1 MKKRKAVRFVSR
13 EEFRKWLAKNHA
25 AATELFVSFYKKHTG
40 KAGATYD
47 EAVEEALCY
56 GWIDGVKKRVDDE
69 KFMHRSNAQRA
80 LALIDAGKW
89 RLPDLRHSRRV
100 KGSERES
107 TPTNRDA
114 LV

>member
-1 MKKRKAVRFVSR
+1 VKKRKVIHFVSR

-40 KAGATYD
+40 KAGATYG

-69 KFMHRSNAQRA
+69 KFMHRFSPRKAT
-80 LALIDAGKW
+80 
-89 RLPDLRHSRRV
+89 
-100 KGSERES
+100 S
-107 TPTNRDA
+107 TWSGIN
-114 LV
+114 V